1 MQARAPTL
9 AANHSM
15 PGLQQAV
22 KEHAVSL
29 YIRFLSPHALS
40 SAPVVYKH
48 AISIHSL
55 VRGRFSSAFLPPPR
69 SRWQRVEEPEVASA
83 SVGETVFVVAQIIE
97 PEAPPHDAIS
107 PNNGLALSRAGQDG
121 RSRRA
126 AAVAPLVVQL
136 PRGHGARETK
146 RLGEHRPADTPS
158 QLVCPDSESFAPSL
172 QSG

>member
-1 MQARAPTL
+1 
-9 AANHSM
+9 M

-22 KEHAVSL
+22 KEHAASL
-29 YIRFLSPHALS
+29 YIRFL
-40 SAPVVYKH
+40 
-48 AISIHSL
+48 SIHSL

-126 AAVAPLVVQL
+126 ATVAPLVVQL
-136 PRGHGARETK
+136 PGGHGARETK

-158 QLVCPDSESFAPSL
+158 QLVSPKSFTPCRLPCGGVVERAGREGGA
-172 QSG
+172 SGHDVQQDGFRLGTL